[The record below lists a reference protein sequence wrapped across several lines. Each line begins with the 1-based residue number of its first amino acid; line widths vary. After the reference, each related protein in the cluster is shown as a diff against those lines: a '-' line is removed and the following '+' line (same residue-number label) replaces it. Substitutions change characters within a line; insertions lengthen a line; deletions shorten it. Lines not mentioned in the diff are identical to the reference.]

1 MPRLL
6 GPTEGNV
13 EVGIGDSVVRRSGD
27 GTFHVGAN
35 TAALMR
41 KSGDFITVGTTFKTA
56 RGYECQDC
64 GFIALLSDHC
74 GRCDGTEMQA
84 I

>member
-27 GTFHVGAN
+27 GTFHVVPVQV
-35 TAALMR
+35 LY
-41 KSGDFITVGTTFKTA
+41 SSVGTTFKTA

-74 GRCDGTEMQA
+74 GHCDGTEMKA
-84 I
+84 L